1 MKRCSKCSA
10 EKPLADFN
18 RYSRAKDG
26 RQPYCRVCAKDYFT
40 ARREEIV
47 PMIQARKRDRKDQL
61 TRYVRA
67 YLLEHPCVDCGEAD
81 PVVLEFD
88 HVRGTK
94 LAHVSRLVKGAASLA
109 RLQAEIA
116 KCDVR
121 CANCHRRRTAGSLG
135 WNLLLENPQA
145 SLA

>member
-1 MKRCSKCSA
+1 MKRCSKCLK
-10 EKPLADFN
+10 EKLLPEFN
-18 RYSRAKDG
+18 RYGRSKDG
-26 RQPYCRVCAKDYFT
+26 RQPYCRICAKDYFT

-88 HVRGTK
+88 HVRGAK
-94 LAHVSRLVKGAASLA
+94 VAHVSRLVKRAVSLA
-109 RLQAEIA
+109 RLQAEMA

-121 CANCHRRRTAGSLG
+121 CANCHRRRTASTLG
-135 WNLLLENPQA
+135 WNAFLEDRA
-145 SLA
+145 SVA

>member
-1 MKRCSKCSA
+1 M
-10 EKPLADFN
+10 KPLTEFN
-18 RYSRAKDG
+18 RFSRSKDG
-26 RQPYCRVCAKDYFT
+26 RQPYCRVCAKSYFV

-47 PMIQARKRDRKDQL
+47 SMIQARKRERKDEL

-67 YLLEHPCVDCGEAD
+67 YLLEHSCVDCGETD

-94 LAHVSRLVKGAASLA
+94 IAHVSRMVKGAVSLA

-121 CANCHRRRTAGSLG
+121 CANCHRRRTAKMLG
-135 WNLLLENPQA
+135 WNTLLEKDA
-145 SLA
+145 SLAQ